1 MCPEGDGGEMV
12 YNRETEWRH
21 MYYDPVIEGDKYFHL
36 HWYFKE
42 IIYVCTETSW
52 HTDRVQVYKTEK
64 EFIGYI

>member
-12 YNRETEWRH
+12 YNCETEWRH
-21 MYYDPVIEGDKYFHL
+21 MYWNEVVEDGKLYYV

-52 HTDRVQVYKTEK
+52 HIDRVQVYKTEK